1 PGNELRISDE
11 KLESARKFENKI
23 WNAAR
28 FVVANLAG
36 EQGTRNEEQGGRELS
51 LEDRWILSRLDSV
64 AAETNK
70 LLSEFQINEA
80 ARLLYEF
87 FWNEY
92 CDWYVEMAKVRLKAG
107 NRSAMPV
114 LVRVLESS
122 MRLMHPFMPFVT
134 EAVWQE
140 LRRAVDGLEPDAVIV
155 AAYPEG
161 GAGADREAERR
172 LHTV

>member
-1 PGNELRISDE
+1 M
-11 KLESARKFENKI
+11 
-23 WNAAR
+23 
-28 FVVANLAG
+28 
-36 EQGTRNEEQGGRELS
+36 
-51 LEDRWILSRLDSV
+51 ILSRLYSV
-64 AAETNK
+64 AAETDK

-107 NRSAMPV
+107 DKSPMPV

-122 MRLMHPFMPFVT
+122 MRLLHPFMPFVT

-140 LRRAVDGLEPDAVIV
+140 LRSAVEGL
-155 AAYPEG
+155 
-161 GAGADREAERR
+161 GAGWGIIRR
-172 LHTV
+172 LRAAGGGGGGETG